1 MKEANEI
8 NILSHSVRIVV
19 LSHNSTLIPMESGHC
34 FFCHQNPSVSVLF
47 SVLRP
52 VPGAPETGLF

>member
-34 FFCHQNPSVSVLF
+34 FFVIRIPVFLCF
-47 SVLRP
+47 S
-52 VPGAPETGLF
+52 AF